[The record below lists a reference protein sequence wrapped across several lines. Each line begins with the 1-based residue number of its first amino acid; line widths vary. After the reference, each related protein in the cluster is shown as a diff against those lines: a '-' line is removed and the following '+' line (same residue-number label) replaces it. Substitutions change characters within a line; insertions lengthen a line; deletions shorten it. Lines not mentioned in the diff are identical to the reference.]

1 MLLENIDVF
10 AERPRMGLQRVTEVI
25 ALGEHNWVSM
35 RSGIAKQYTFGTTIT
50 GQMWRR
56 DLNRC
61 P

>member
-35 RSGIAKQYTFGTTIT
+35 RSGITKQDTLEQQEPV
-50 GQMWRR
+50 QMWRR
-56 DLNRC
+56 DLNPR
-61 P
+61 